1 MVTDELELL
10 EKLRQGFVADLIELV
25 IPGAIHNFANPLNGL
40 TGRIKLLEIHL
51 AKFIQTIESIHPGLG
66 SEPSL
71 DKISRDVGILTE
83 ESAKFLGL
91 FRNFEGKILAFSS
104 SEQQTINI
112 KELLEAEVKFADCY
126 LDFKHDVSKTV
137 QIDDNMPLI
146 SGNRT
151 GYSLSLSSLINCSR
165 LRLKDALEKNLSI
178 SAGSDDANIRI
189 VLQDSGEE
197 IPEACKKIAS
207 EDDFSHDIETLTD
220 SCCVLSLLLLKLY
233 GFQISIDVHE
243 GWNLISLSKSYK
255 SVD

>member
-1 MVTDELELL
+1 MFTDELELL
-10 EKLRQGFVADLIELV
+10 ERLRQGFVADLIELV

-40 TGRIKLLEIHL
+40 SGRIKLLEIHL

-71 DKISRDVGILTE
+71 DKISRDVGILRE

-91 FRNFEGKILAFSS
+91 FRNFEGKILSLSS
-104 SEQQTINI
+104 SEQQMINM

-126 LDFKHDVSKTV
+126 LDFKHDVTKTV

-151 GYSLSLSSLINCSR
+151 GYSLCLCSLINCSR
-165 LRLKDALEKNLSI
+165 LRLKGALEKNLSI
-178 SAGSDDANIRI
+178 SAGSDDVNIRI
-189 VLQDSGEE
+189 VLQDSGEK

-207 EDDFSHDIETLTD
+207 EDGLRYEIKTRTD
-220 SCCVLSLLLLKLY
+220 SSCVLSLLLLKLY
-233 GFQISIDVHE
+233 GFQINIDDRE
-243 GWNLISLSKSYK
+243 GWNQISLSKSYK
-255 SVD
+255 T